1 MVMDTSFAEAQEPVD
16 NGPDAMDRVRA
27 ARADFPALN
36 QMVSG
41 MPLVYLD
48 SAATTQKPLKV
59 IEQITDYY
67 HRHNA
72 NVHRGVH
79 ELSERATRLY
89 EGARDKI
96 RDFINA
102 SAREEIVFVRGTS
115 EAINLVAQSY
125 LRPRIGEG
133 DEILITEMEHH
144 SNIVPWQLVAEQTG
158 AKLRVAPITDSGE
171 LMMDSFADMLG
182 PRTKLVAVA
191 HISNALGTINPVQEI
206 IRLSHDRDIP
216 VLLDGA
222 QAVGHMPVDVQ
233 ALDCDFY
240 AFSGHKMY
248 APTGIGALYTR
259 RDILESMI
267 PWQGGGEMIRKVSFE
282 KTEYNDIPHRFEAG
296 TPAIAGAI
304 GLGAAID
311 YLEALGRPAIEEWEN
326 ELLAYATDAL
336 NSVPGLRMIGT
347 ARHKAGIL
355 SFVMDNVHP
364 HDISTILDKEGVAV
378 RAGHHCAMP
387 LMDRL
392 GVPATTRA
400 SLALYNN
407 REDIDALLKGLE
419 TVRALFQ

>member
-1 MVMDTSFAEAQEPVD
+1 MDTSFAEAQEPVD